1 MEISGNWFWTNI
13 QWLGGKY
20 RKIMTEDIQRIFFLD
35 RDERH
40 EDDWFKTCKE
50 HPLYLYPYIYVHR
63 ISIYIYLCIIHFFIV
78 HFRRHLRPVR
88 APPTL
93 LHHPLQ
99 GLHLG
104 DANVEQRTN
113 SNRIIECTNAE
124 REREREIYIYIYMY
138 IVYTHISISHIS
150 INKYIYIYI
159 LHIKYPYI
167 YTKPI
172 GCSMCEN
179 LLFFH
184 HIFPRLPHPLLL
196 LEDLHFPTS
205 WGFLESSYR
214 PIAGW

>member
-1 MEISGNWFWTNI
+1 M
-13 QWLGGKY
+13 
-20 RKIMTEDIQRIFFLD
+20 
-35 RDERH
+35 
-40 EDDWFKTCKE
+40 
-50 HPLYLYPYIYVHR
+50 
-63 ISIYIYLCIIHFFIV
+63 CIIHFFIV
-78 HFRRHLRPVR
+78 HFRRHVRPVR

-113 SNRIIECTNAE
+113 SNRIIECTNSEKE
-124 REREREIYIYIYMY
+124 REREKKRERYIYIYCF
-138 IVYTHISISHIS
+138 YTLIHITY
-150 INKYIYIYI
+150 KDF
-159 LHIKYPYI
+159 
-167 YTKPI
+167 

-205 WGFLESSYR
+205 RGFPGIGL
-214 PIAGW
+214 PH